1 MLIRTQPSSGRPT
14 GMSMRTKNTRSFS
27 LPSHRPIE
35 IAINEKAGASLEGCV
50 FHCVPLV
57 GTLLTDNGVK
67 RSTLGQRIQLGSDK
81 DLPANRGRSFLP
93 FLQVGMSRR
102 HPHELGDRFG
112 FGVVMATAK
121 DGFLSYG
128 QGRKQEKRCANEGFH
143 TNTIGRFR
151 ESGQP
156 LAKVV
161 LALTL

>member
-1 MLIRTQPSSGRPT
+1 MLVVPAQVSRIPEPDHIVGKDNRPHPGQGGAAVLLIRTQPSSGRPT

-35 IAINEKAGASLEGCV
+35 IAINKKAGASLEGCV

-93 FLQVGMSRR
+93 FLQVGMSRNIR
-102 HPHELGDRFG
+102 
-112 FGVVMATAK
+112 MSWATA
-121 DGFLSYG
+121 SAS
-128 QGRKQEKRCANEGFH
+128 EW
-143 TNTIGRFR
+143 
-151 ESGQP
+151 
-156 LAKVV
+156 
-161 LALTL
+161 